1 MTIVA
6 NRALE
11 WNGEVLLYRGR
22 EYACLVPD
30 DKYPNMW
37 RVRTRDGVL
46 SDMTNRT
53 RAREGARLAVLAAL
67 NGKETPLGRPRN
79 AQNAR
84 TAYPLARNCTSERC
98 NCEVRRM
105 SSLSDRL
112 VELKK
117 RASEISKQLTS
128 LADRRKSFAFAAV
141 TGDKR
146 AVREITDVDTE
157 VATLDKESATVNS
170 AIETGEALIAQ
181 QALDAET
188 AARRLR
194 EGEAYSHAR
203 ALIALNEELDLALI
217 ALREQFERRASL
229 LAGLAAT
236 QVVDAG
242 LIMRL
247 SHKSNATSSAHRA
260 GLGRFLAME
269 MTPVVAQ
276 RPLADSASLLLGI
289 GSPPTNPRVRL
300 N

>member
-98 NCEVRRM
+98 N
-105 SSLSDRL
+105 
-112 VELKK
+112 
-117 RASEISKQLTS
+117 
-128 LADRRKSFAFAAV
+128 
-141 TGDKR
+141 
-146 AVREITDVDTE
+146 
-157 VATLDKESATVNS
+157 
-170 AIETGEALIAQ
+170 
-181 QALDAET
+181 
-188 AARRLR
+188 
-194 EGEAYSHAR
+194 
-203 ALIALNEELDLALI
+203 
-217 ALREQFERRASL
+217 
-229 LAGLAAT
+229 
-236 QVVDAG
+236 
-242 LIMRL
+242 
-247 SHKSNATSSAHRA
+247 
-260 GLGRFLAME
+260 
-269 MTPVVAQ
+269 
-276 RPLADSASLLLGI
+276 
-289 GSPPTNPRVRL
+289 
-300 N
+300 